1 MVPRHMKRPT
11 SLSWSGL
18 TAELKRRD
26 VYPVI
31 VAYAVVAWILLQ
43 IGEVTFEPLGL
54 PAWMMPALII
64 VVAAGF
70 PVAILIAWHYDITP
84 FGVRRDRRRELMAES
99 GDRPSIAVLPFAD
112 MSPEQDQG
120 YFCEGVAE
128 EILNALTR
136 IRQIKVAARTSSFR
150 FDSSSGDVRDV
161 GRRLGVK
168 AILEGSVRKADDRL
182 RVTAQ
187 LVKVEDGYHLWSK
200 SFDASLAD
208 IFAIQDEIASNI
220 AQALLET
227 LRPDEQTAIR
237 TARSSDV
244 NAYDFYLR
252 GRQYIKRF
260 RKKDIEHA
268 RQMFRQA
275 IDLDAGF
282 ALAWAG
288 YADSYSL
295 LVMYAD
301 PAPEYA
307 KKANEASQRAIGL
320 GPELA
325 EVHASRGLACLVS
338 RKFESAED
346 QFRRALE
353 LNPALFEAYYFY
365 ARARFHQG
373 DMKMAAELFREAAS
387 VDPSDYQSRLLRVQI
402 LRGAGEIETAMAEAK
417 EAVAVVE
424 RHLEWNPDDAR
435 AFHLGAGSL
444 ILLGQ
449 FDRARRWMRR
459 ALELDPDDPIVLY
472 NVACNFATMN
482 DVDESLKYL
491 ERAIEKGTVSSDWMR
506 NDEDLAKLRNSP
518 RFLALLEQVVERE
531 AENLEG
537 GESC

>member
-1 MVPRHMKRPT
+1 MPRQMKRL
-11 SLSWSGL
+11 SFLSWSSL
-18 TAELKRRD
+18 TAELRRRD

-31 VAYAVVAWILLQ
+31 VAYAVAAWILLQ

-54 PAWMMPALII
+54 PAWAMTALII
-64 VVAAGF
+64 VVIAGF
-70 PVAILIAWHYDITP
+70 PVAILIAWRYDIAP
-84 FGVRRDRRRELMAES
+84 FGIFRQRRRRRMAKTDE
-99 GDRPSIAVLPFAD
+99 GPSIAVLPFAD
-112 MSPEQDQG
+112 MSADKDQG

-136 IRQIKVAARTSSFR
+136 IRQINVAARTSSFR
-150 FDSSSGDVRDV
+150 FDSGTVDVREV
-161 GRRLGVK
+161 GRQLGVK
-168 AILEGSVRKADDRL
+168 AILEGSVRKSGDHL

-200 SFDASLAD
+200 SFDACLAD

-220 AQALLET
+220 AQSLLEA
-227 LRPDEQTAIR
+227 LRPAEQTAIR

-260 RKKDIEHA
+260 QRKDIEHA
-268 RQMFRQA
+268 RQMFRRA
-275 IDLDAGF
+275 IDRDPEF

-295 LVMYAD
+295 LVIYVD
-301 PAPEYA
+301 PNPEYA
-307 KKANEASQRAIGL
+307 KKANEASQKAIDL
-320 GPELA
+320 GPGLA
-325 EVHASRGLACLVS
+325 EAHASRGLACLVC

-346 QFRRALE
+346 QFRQALD

-373 DMKMAAELFREAAS
+373 DMKKAAELFREAAG
-387 VDPSDYQSRLLRVQI
+387 VDPADYQSRLLRVQI
-402 LRGAGEIETAMAEAK
+402 LRGMGEIETAMAEAA
-417 EAVAVVE
+417 EAVSVVE

-435 AFHLGAGSL
+435 AFHLGAASL

-449 FDRARRWMRR
+449 FDRAERWMRR
-459 ALELDPDDPIVLY
+459 ALELNPDDPIVLY

-482 DVDESLKYL
+482 NVDKSLDYL
-491 ERAIEKGTVSSDWMR
+491 ERAIDKGTLSSDWVR
-506 NDEDLAKLRNSP
+506 NDEDLAKLRDSP
-518 RFLALLEQVVERE
+518 RFLTLLEQLVERE
-531 AENLEG
+531 EQNLEMR
-537 GESC
+537 ESC

>member
-1 MVPRHMKRPT
+1 MKRSPH
-11 SLSWSGL
+11 LSWSGL
-18 TAELKRRD
+18 TAELRRRD
-26 VYPVI
+26 VYPFI
-31 VAYAVVAWILLQ
+31 VAYAVVAWVLLQ

-54 PAWMMPALII
+54 PAWAMTVLVI
-64 VVAAGF
+64 VVIAGF
-70 PVAILIAWHYDITP
+70 PVAILIAWRYDIAP
-84 FGVRRDRRRELMAES
+84 FGILRQMRRRRTAES
-99 GDRPSIAVLPFAD
+99 GDKPSIAVLPFAD
-112 MSPEQDQG
+112 MSAEKDQV

-136 IRQIKVAARTSSFR
+136 IRQIRVAARTSSFR
-150 FDSSSGDVRDV
+150 FDSGMGDVRDI
-161 GRRLGVK
+161 GRLLGVM
-168 AILEGSVRKADDRL
+168 AILEGSVRKAGNHL

-187 LVKVEDGYHLWSK
+187 LVNVEDGYHLWSK
-200 SFDASLAD
+200 SFDACPAD
-208 IFAIQDEIASNI
+208 IFEIQDEIASNI
-220 AQALLET
+220 VQSLLET
-227 LRPDEQTAIR
+227 LRPDEQTALR

-268 RQMFRQA
+268 RQMFRKA
-275 IDLDAGF
+275 IDLDPGF

-288 YADSYSL
+288 YADSHSL

-301 PAPEYA
+301 PSPGYA
-307 KKANEASQRAIGL
+307 KKANEASKKALEL
-320 GPELA
+320 GPDLA
-325 EVHASRGLACLVS
+325 ETHASRGLACLVS

-346 QFRRALE
+346 QFRQALE
-353 LNPALFEAYYFY
+353 LNPTLFEAYYFY

-373 DMKMAAELFREAAS
+373 DMDKAAELFREAAS
-387 VDPSDYQSRLLRVQI
+387 VDPADYQSRLLRVQI
-402 LRGAGEIETAMAEAK
+402 LRGAGEIETAVAEAAP
-417 EAVAVVE
+417 AVSVVE

-482 DVDESLKYL
+482 DVDKSLDYL
-491 ERAIEKGTVSSDWMR
+491 EKAIKKGTVSSDWMR
-506 NDEDLAKLRNSP
+506 NDADFANLREDP
-518 RFLALLEQVVERE
+518 RFLALLERVVARE
-531 AENLEG
+531 LQNLEW